1 MFWWVLLIVVVLL
14 LVLLLVSPLNLYVN
28 TNTRDYYLQFGNL
41 FTARIEPHEEK
52 VVCVHIKLFFFDFY
66 LYPLQ
71 YKKKTKKKDS
81 GSKRK
86 GFDRKFFTKARMRNL
101 LRSFNI
107 KKLWLNIDTGDYIA
121 NAKLFPVCW
130 LLNYTKGTFTVNFEG
145 KNELVLHLQNRP
157 IRILRSFI

>member
-14 LVLLLVSPLNLYVN
+14 LVFLLVAPLNLYIN
-28 TNTRDYYLQFGNL
+28 TGTQEYYAQVKGLL
-41 FTARIEPHEEK
+41 TARLEPHEQK
-52 VVCVHIKLFFFDFY
+52 VARVHIALLFFHFY

-71 YKKKTKKKDS
+71 YRKQLKKKGSTHKKS
-81 GSKRK
+81 RYSRK
-86 GFDRKFFTKARMRNL
+86 LFTKRHMGQL
-101 LRSFNI
+101 LRSFTV
-107 KKLWLNIDTGDYIA
+107 KKLWLNIDTGDTIA

-145 KNELVLHLQNRP
+145 RNELVLHLQNRP